1 MEEMV
6 MQSGMVELGL
16 WEIFAQARQAN
27 ATTFLATVIAV
38 WIAAR
43 FSSVLMEKGPNLLA
57 KVICTAFAFGVFLL
71 AFNNGLWITGTME
84 GTAAALA
91 NLDVVNGAVD
101 ISAGSQGL
109 IDNVASNGN
118 IIGKVG
124 AWLFFVSGLLIAV
137 VPLWF
142 NPND

>member
-43 FSSVLMEKGPNLLA
+43 FSSVLMEK
-57 KVICTAFAFGVFLL
+57 
-71 AFNNGLWITGTME
+71 
-84 GTAAALA
+84 
-91 NLDVVNGAVD
+91 VNG
-101 ISAGSQGL
+101 
-109 IDNVASNGN
+109 
-118 IIGKVG
+118 
-124 AWLFFVSGLLIAV
+124 
-137 VPLWF
+137 
-142 NPND
+142 